1 MYNIDLIVFIIMIVV
16 LFARQVMK
24 SKHSNKIDFA
34 PIIIVL
40 GIMSSIV
47 HIILYPEVQDIVSLF
62 RESLYPLLI
71 ALFLYI
77 ALNIFNQIQDIE
89 IMVEDEDF
97 EKKLVQQVFEL
108 KDTVY
113 KLDLK
118 LVDFFREERS
128 LRNDQDNTAKK
139 LLEDIKIFLEKFDA
153 LSILY
158 EDVSLSFRNFT
169 EVQMPELDS
178 VVHKHID
185 ILRIS
190 NQDQYNHLKND
201 LHKIV
206 ENKKEMI
213 NESKNFQSN
222 LTKIQQF
229 STNITDDMNKS
240 IAKQLLAFKYSLE
253 SEIGFL
259 QQNSE
264 QVTHSL
270 DENKLKLQNIKE
282 LSELFTQKISFISI
296 QMKELAEDKEN
307 ILNLEVVK
315 DDYLKA
321 QIKLE
326 IIANDFKLSEGE
338 QLESMKQQMEF
349 LSESLNEKID
359 NSLSK
364 LHEHYHIAD
373 DNISQS
379 VQILSKQAKLQNEY
393 GQFES

>member
-47 HIILYPEVQDIVSLF
+47 HIILYPEVKDIVSLF

-190 NQDQYNHLKND
+190 NQDQYNHLKTD

-206 ENKKEMI
+206 SHKEEMI
-213 NESKNFQSN
+213 DESKNFQTN
-222 LTKIQQF
+222 VKKMQKF
-229 STNITDDMNKS
+229 STDIVEDMNKN
-240 IAKQLLAFKYSLE
+240 IAKQLLSFKHSLE

-259 QQNSE
+259 QQNSK

-270 DENKLKLQNIKE
+270 DESKLKLQNIKE

-307 ILNLEVVK
+307 ILDLEAVK
-315 DDYLKA
+315 DDYVKA

-326 IIANDFKLSEGE
+326 IIAHDFKLSEAE
-338 QLESMKQQMEF
+338 QMESMKQQIKF